1 MHSYIVFLIKPF
13 VWWRFC
19 CCCRRGLLE
28 LPNMLM
34 WRRRVWSFVWD
45 LSWDIENTRNMQK
58 CSLTLIFL
66 VIPFPCDSKEIGYLT
81 KCSLP
86 FFGENSGSILY
97 HTSLKKTSTSS
108 ITQRTIKISFC
119 ATEST
124 SQGAT
129 DSIPFQSCN
138 SSAEPAHQ
146 FELASWAYCPVEEKE
161 RPGNNTLKE
170 RSCIAKHLG
179 WFDTCT
185 RNSCSGKT

>member
-1 MHSYIVFLIKPF
+1 MTEIALPSKSF
-13 VWWRFC
+13 RC
-19 CCCRRGLLE
+19 RCRRGLLE

-66 VIPFPCDSKEIGYLT
+66 VIPFPCDSKEIGYLP

-138 SSAEPAHQ
+138 SSAEPARQ

-161 RPGNNTLKE
+161 RPGNNTLNE

-185 RNSCSGKT
+185 RNSCSEKT